1 MWWSGACCSI
11 SSVNLVVVIPL
22 QSSDWRPPLTDGG
35 KGEWTCA
42 ALALPTAKFRCMKRI
57 DGTIVPEEAYRVRR
71 RRITWKGGGRP
82 QNMRVE
88 IELARSLYSSK
99 AAFAMLLF
107 GFLAGLLLAP
117 EVDLSPFQAAMEARV
132 AQVWALLG

>member
-1 MWWSGACCSI
+1 
-11 SSVNLVVVIPL
+11 
-22 QSSDWRPPLTDGG
+22 
-35 KGEWTCA
+35 
-42 ALALPTAKFRCMKRI
+42 MKRI
-57 DGTIVPEEAYRVRR
+57 DGTVVPEEAYRVRR

-88 IELARSLYSSK
+88 IELARSLYSST
-99 AAFAMLLF
+99 ALFGMLLF
-107 GFLAGLLLAP
+107 GFAAGLLLAP